1 MHRFQSSSTIL
12 RLRFAALL
20 VVLKT
25 FLVPTTGGLL
35 IYSLAADRQKW
46 IYLSLGMVG
55 LTLVVIVLQ
64 WMVAARTR
72 CPLCMTPV
80 LATKA
85 CSKHRKAKRLF
96 GSYRLK
102 AALSMLTLGYFYCP
116 YCNEP
121 SVLEVRAR
129 NN

>member
-1 MHRFQSSSTIL
+1 
-12 RLRFAALL
+12 
-20 VVLKT
+20 
-25 FLVPTTGGLL
+25 
-35 IYSLAADRQKW
+35 
-46 IYLSLGMVG
+46 
-55 LTLVVIVLQ
+55 
-64 WMVAARTR
+64 
-72 CPLCMTPV
+72 V

-85 CSKHRKAKRLF
+85 CSKHRKAKRLL

-102 AALSMLTLGYFYCP
+102 AAVSMLTLGHFYCP